1 VWRPMLLPRA
11 GLRTANHS
19 LARVESKNLKELVAA
34 GGKTWSGRIRRRF
47 GGGRSDGGDTGNFG
61 IVNSRGPCKAGSAQA
76 PKPDG
81 MTVADEEF
89 YCGHAC
95 QQRCGPPL

>member
-1 VWRPMLLPRA
+1 MWRRMLLPRA

-19 LARVESKNLKELVAA
+19 LARVKGQNLKEFVAA
-34 GGKTWSGRIRRRF
+34 GGKTWRRIRRRF
-47 GGGRSDGGDTGNFG
+47 GGGRSDGGDAGDFG

-81 MTVADEEF
+81 MTIADKKF
-89 YCGHAC
+89 HCGHVC
-95 QQRCGPPL
+95 QQRCGPPF